1 MGIGGS
7 SRAGAESSMAWRSRQ
22 RERGI
27 ARESLPGTGG
37 RCGEQVTLE
46 GLQGQ
51 RCKGRHRQTSHISG
65 STSWAGS
72 QRDKAA
78 HSLCQQRCTTSFA
91 VGKPAVFPGSV
102 QVKSLRQPY
111 AQEWLWVILLL
122 SPSFIQRDY
131 PRLHFLFLKQKI
143 KQKQTKGEAFT
154 TRSCYMA
161 FRSVCVFIT
170 YLCCWQWGLPEE
182 TRTIAIRSGIA
193 GDTLIGCLSFFC
205 LVMMA

>member
-1 MGIGGS
+1 
-7 SRAGAESSMAWRSRQ
+7 MAWRSRQ
-22 RERGI
+22 RERGV

-72 QRDKAA
+72 QRDKAS

-111 AQEWLWVILLL
+111 AQEWLWVILLVSL
-122 SPSFIQRDY
+122 TLLHSK
-131 PRLHFLFLKQKI
+131 RLPKTAFLVLKTEN
-143 KQKQTKGEAFT
+143 QTKADKGRGIYYTELLHGIQK
-154 TRSCYMA
+154 C
-161 FRSVCVFIT
+161 VCVHN
-170 YLCCWQWGLPEE
+170 LPVLLAVGSA
-182 TRTIAIRSGIA
+182 R
-193 GDTLIGCLSFFC
+193 GDQDHSY
-205 LVMMA
+205 